1 MNLKICAFLNSDRV
15 GMVVCSLHTVVE
27 ATCDS
32 WKTAKKTFIE
42 MSSLNADR
50 ASAREK
56 FNFYNTL
63 AVLLKAVEG
72 HKTTIDLRNES
83 YITGIV
89 NHADGCVY
97 MKIQF
102 YQVNKHNYFFF
113 DADT

>member
-1 MNLKICAFLNSDRV
+1 
-15 GMVVCSLHTVVE
+15 
-27 ATCDS
+27 
-32 WKTAKKTFIE
+32 
-42 MSSLNADR
+42 MSFLNADR

-89 NHADGCVY
+89 NHADGY
-97 MKIQF
+97 MNVEMKDCIFTDSRGDSFKFEMFFVQARNIRFVHIPPHVAQRLNLKFVCF
-102 YQVNKHNYFFF
+102 YPECIVIS
-113 DADT
+113 DWC